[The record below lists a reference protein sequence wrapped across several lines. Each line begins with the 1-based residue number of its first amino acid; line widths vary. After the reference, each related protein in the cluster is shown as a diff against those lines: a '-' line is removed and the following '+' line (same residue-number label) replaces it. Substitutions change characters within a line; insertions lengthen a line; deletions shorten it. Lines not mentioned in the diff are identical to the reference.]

1 MIEQWYIVYMHML
14 ICIACVILPHLTHP
28 TQGEKAV
35 DKALEMIG
43 EWKAAFGQQSG
54 YKAVNDMFSELQRQ
68 GYQIPEAEVAS
79 AAFLKKAPE
88 WVLGDRCY
96 ICRNEFHRFKGAFR
110 VCHCRL
116 PSPFSRVP

>member
-1 MIEQWYIVYMHML
+1 MCAPV
-14 ICIACVILPHLTHP
+14 VILECRKFATSVSPS
-28 TQGEKAV
+28 QGEKAV

-68 GYQIPEAEVAS
+68 GYHIPETEVAS
-79 AAFLKKAPE
+79 AAFLKKAPD

-96 ICRNEFHRFKGAFR
+96 MCRNEFHRFKGAFR
-110 VCHCRL
+110 VSL
-116 PSPFSRVP
+116 SFYPPLSFI